1 MSFRLHRPFFE
12 EELTPRGLL
21 IHLQASLLVLA
32 LVLETTAKD
41 DLSGQSGNIMVHD
54 LLDVYTCLSVAI
66 GSQKSTSAAVAG
78 LNIAVCDIM
87 SLSSSLVTL
96 KLTGVCDQLEPASKA
111 YTGSHQ
117 KDSARWCSQKPIIWR
132 PYCSQCLSMSVN
144 GVSCLKSAEL
154 FCYLKLPVLSR
165 WG

>member
-1 MSFRLHRPFFE
+1 MYLACFSAHPTECDLTVSFRLHRTFFE

-21 IHLQASLLVLA
+21 IHFQASLLVLA

-41 DLSGQSGNIMVHD
+41 DLSSQSGDIMVHD
-54 LLDVYTCLSVAI
+54 LLDVYTCLSVALA
-66 GSQKSTSAAVAG
+66 SQESTATAVAD
-78 LNIAVCDIM
+78 LDIDSCEPM

-117 KDSARWCSQKPIIWR
+117 EDPAFVKVVLTEANHLALILLILSFEVYA
-132 PYCSQCLSMSVN
+132 QCLT
-144 GVSCLKSAEL
+144 
-154 FCYLKLPVLSR
+154 
-165 WG
+165 